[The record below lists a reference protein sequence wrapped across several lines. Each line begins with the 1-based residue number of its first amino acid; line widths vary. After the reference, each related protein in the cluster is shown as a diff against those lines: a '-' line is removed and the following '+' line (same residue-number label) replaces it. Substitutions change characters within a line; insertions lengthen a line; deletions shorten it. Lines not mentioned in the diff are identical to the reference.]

1 MNMRPTITML
11 TAVLAL
17 PTVSTLAGQ
26 TGQFVVR
33 LGRDTLAIEAYT
45 RTADRL
51 QGEQVVRAPRTVHRI
66 YTVTFGPGG
75 AAERYE
81 LVTHNVSGAPGPAE
95 TKSTATF
102 QGDSAIGTVPR
113 GDSTR
118 RVRSRVG
125 AGALPYLS
133 QSFGLVEE
141 VARRARA
148 AGGDRFTMSMLVLGD
163 TEPMPVT
170 VTRGGADSLIMT
182 LDGIGPLR
190 ARVDDQGTLL
200 GVSGIGGT
208 AQITV
213 ERVRGLDLATLGKSF
228 ASRSLGTLSPSD
240 SVRASV
246 GGATLSVRYSRPSMR
261 GRTIFGNVVPWNK
274 VWRTGA
280 NEATIL
286 ETGADLVVAGT
297 TVPAGKYS
305 LWTLPSPG
313 GWKLIV
319 NKNSGQWGT
328 DYDAQY
334 DLARLDMKPESL
346 MQPVEQFTIAI
357 EPKGNGGV
365 LRLEWERTRVS
376 VPLSVVGRP

>member
-1 MNMRPTITML
+1 MRLTIAML
-11 TAVLAL
+11 RAVLAL
-17 PTVSTLAGQ
+17 PAPAALAAQ

-33 LGRDTLAIEAYT
+33 LGRDTLAIEQYT

-51 QGEQVVRAPRTVHRI
+51 QGEQVVRAPRTVHRL
-66 YTVTFGPGG
+66 YTVTFGPSG
-75 AAERYE
+75 AAERFE

-95 TKSTATF
+95 TKATATF
-102 QGDSAIGTVPR
+102 QGDSAVSTLTR
-113 GDSTR
+113 SDSTR
-118 RVRSRVG
+118 TVRARVG
-125 AGALPYLS
+125 AGALPYLG

-141 VARRARA
+141 VARSARA
-148 AGGDRFTMSMLVLGD
+148 AGRDRYTMSMLVLGD

-170 VTRGGADSLIMT
+170 VTRGGSDSLTMM

-190 ARVDDQGTLL
+190 VRLDEQGRLL

-213 ERVRGLDLATLGKSF
+213 ERVQGLDFAGLGKSF
-228 ASRSLGTLSPSD
+228 AARSLGTLSPPD

-246 GGATLSVRYSRPSMR
+246 AGASIAVRYSRPSMR
-261 GRTIFGNVVPWNK
+261 GRVIFGNVVPWNQ

-280 NEATIL
+280 NQATVF
-286 ETGADLVVAGT
+286 ETSADLVIAGAP
-297 TVPAGKYS
+297 VPAGKYS

-319 NKNSGQWGT
+319 NRNTGQWGT

-334 DLARLDMKPESL
+334 DLARLDMKVEPL
-346 MQPVEQFTIAI
+346 RQPVEQFTIAI
-357 EPKGNGGV
+357 EPSGKRGV
-365 LRLEWERTRVS
+365 LKLEWERTRVS
-376 VPLSVVGRP
+376 VPVTRK

>member
-1 MNMRPTITML
+1 MRLTIAML
-11 TAVLAL
+11 RAVLAL
-17 PTVSTLAGQ
+17 PAPAALAAQ

-33 LGRDTLAIEAYT
+33 LGRDTLAIEQYT

-51 QGEQVVRAPRTVHRI
+51 QGEQVVRAPRTVHRL
-66 YTVTFGPGG
+66 YTVTFGPSG
-75 AAERYE
+75 AAERFE

-95 TKSTATF
+95 TKATATF
-102 QGDSAIGTVPR
+102 QGDSAVSTLTR
-113 GDSTR
+113 SDSTR
-118 RVRSRVG
+118 TVRARVG
-125 AGALPYLS
+125 AGALPYLG

-141 VARRARA
+141 VARSARA
-148 AGGDRFTMSMLVLGD
+148 AGRDRYTMSMLVLGD

-170 VTRGGADSLIMT
+170 VTRGGSDSLTMM

-190 ARVDDQGTLL
+190 VRLDGQGRLL

-213 ERVRGLDLATLGKSF
+213 ERVQGLDFAGLGKSF
-228 ASRSLGTLSPSD
+228 AARSLGTLSPPD

-246 GGATLSVRYSRPSMR
+246 AGASIAVRYSRPSMR
-261 GRTIFGNVVPWNK
+261 GRVIFGNVVPWNQ

-280 NEATIL
+280 NQATVF
-286 ETGADLVVAGT
+286 ETSADLVIAGAP
-297 TVPAGKYS
+297 VPAGKYS

-319 NKNSGQWGT
+319 NRNTGQWGT

-334 DLARLDMKPESL
+334 DLARLDMKVEPL
-346 MQPVEQFTIAI
+346 RQPVEQFTIAI
-357 EPKGNGGV
+357 EPSGKGGV
-365 LRLEWERTRVS
+365 LKLEWERTRVS
-376 VPLSVVGRP
+376 VPVTRK